1 VVNQVERDS
10 FRGNCSVD
18 HGPAV
23 RRLSTTER
31 KSAASGQT
39 LAKAMDTTC
48 GFDDARGDLER
59 LQADADELGGAQR
72 SGTHFESMQRS
83 AL

>member
-1 VVNQVERDS
+1 
-10 FRGNCSVD
+10 
-18 HGPAV
+18 
-23 RRLSTTER
+23 
-31 KSAASGQT
+31 
-39 LAKAMDTTC
+39 MDTTC